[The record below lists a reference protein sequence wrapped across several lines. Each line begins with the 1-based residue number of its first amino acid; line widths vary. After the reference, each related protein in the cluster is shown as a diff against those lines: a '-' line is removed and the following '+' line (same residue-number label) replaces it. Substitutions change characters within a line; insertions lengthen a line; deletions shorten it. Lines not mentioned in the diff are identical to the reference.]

1 MENPA
6 RDKEINQLRRPR
18 RDKPRS
24 VNGLGWS
31 DPRTRLAAHI
41 ADTLVV
47 VASARERMP
56 PAGDPPALAELFRI
70 LAATDSARE
79 RAEAEDLI
87 WALWYC
93 HEDPQLERR
102 MNKAIGA
109 LARRELVEVEP
120 LLDGLVRDAPGWAE
134 AWNKRATLYYL
145 LERDAESV
153 LDIQRTLQLEPRH
166 FGAMSGF
173 GQICLRAGDD
183 TSALLALE
191 LALRVNPNLD
201 AVRETAERLRG
212 QVARVVH

>member
-1 MENPA
+1 MPTEQ
-6 RDKEINQLRRPR
+6 ILF
-18 RDKPRS
+18 
-24 VNGLGWS
+24 
-31 DPRTRLAAHI
+31 TRIEQTLA
-41 ADTLVV
+41 L
-47 VASARERMP
+47 M
-56 PAGDPPALAELFRI
+56 AELPTVGTAGPYAEPLEMLFRQ
-70 LAATDSARE
+70 LQQAPDGSA

-87 WALWYC
+87 WALWC
-93 HEDPQLERR
+93 THEDLSARSAMQR
-102 MNKAIGA
+102 AIGVM
-109 LARRELVEVEP
+109 AREELDGAEP
-120 LLDGLVRDAPGWAE
+120 LLDRLVADWPEWAE
-134 AWNKRATLYYL
+134 VWNKRATLYYL